1 MASAST
7 VHKDR
12 VGLFMEIFNALSSN
26 GQNEVYKQ
34 VIIDEL
40 VSTGKFWERDA
51 LNGISYAL
59 RHGEII
65 EHRPGWYSKRLS
77 EWPSY

>member
-12 VGLFMEIFNALSSN
+12 VRLFMEIFNVLSSN

-40 VSTGKFWERDA
+40 VSTGKFWERM
-51 LNGISYAL
+51 
-59 RHGEII
+59 R
-65 EHRPGWYSKRLS
+65 
-77 EWPSY
+77 

>member
-12 VGLFMEIFNALSSN
+12 VRLFMEICNVLSSK
-26 GQNEVYKQ
+26 GQNEIYKQ

-40 VSTGKFWERDA
+40 VSTGKFWERCAKWD
-51 LNGISYAL
+51 IV
-59 RHGEII
+59 RT
-65 EHRPGWYSKRLS
+65 
-77 EWPSY
+77 